1 MDCDTDYFI
10 NHYILI
16 MYRLM
21 LCLGD
26 RAIIDD
32 WIMIAQ
38 YRNAKDVLDKRNRLI
53 AKGILKDDLA
63 IVRYRS
69 KART

>member
-1 MDCDTDYFI
+1 
-10 NHYILI
+10 

-26 RAIIDD
+26 RAIIED

-53 AKGILKDDLA
+53 AKGTSTEDIA
-63 IVRYRS
+63 IIRYRS